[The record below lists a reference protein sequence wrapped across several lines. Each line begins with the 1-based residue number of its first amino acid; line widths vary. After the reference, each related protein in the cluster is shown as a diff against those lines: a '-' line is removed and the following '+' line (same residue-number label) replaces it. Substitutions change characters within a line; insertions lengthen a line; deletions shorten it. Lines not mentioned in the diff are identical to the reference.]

1 MSTLAAPGATSR
13 QLNPEIEQFFREHS
27 EMLYCTAYSM
37 LGNRADAEDVLQT
50 LFLRLI
56 DRGLPPDIGRNP
68 KGYLY
73 RAAVNLAL
81 NAIRMGKRRRTVGDV
96 EKLKLP
102 AAAPNPGE
110 ESHQRLA
117 EAIAELKPD
126 DAHILIL
133 RYIHNQSDAEI
144 AKLLGV
150 SRGSIA
156 MKLFRSR
163 LRLRKLMGEDK

>member
-1 MSTLAAPGATSR
+1 
-13 QLNPEIEQFFREHS
+13 
-27 EMLYCTAYSM
+27 MLYCTAYSM
-37 LGNRADAEDVLQT
+37 LGNRADAEDLLQT

-56 DRGLPPDIGRNP
+56 DRGLPPDIARNP

-73 RAAVNLAL
+73 RAVVNLSL
-81 NAIRMGKRRRTVGDV
+81 NAIRVRNRHKIAGDV
-96 EKLKLP
+96 EKLNVV
-102 AAAPNPGE
+102 AAAPNAAE
-110 ESHQRLA
+110 EAHQRLA

-126 DAHILIL
+126 DAHVLIL

-163 LRLRKLMGEDK
+163 LRLRKLMGEDQ